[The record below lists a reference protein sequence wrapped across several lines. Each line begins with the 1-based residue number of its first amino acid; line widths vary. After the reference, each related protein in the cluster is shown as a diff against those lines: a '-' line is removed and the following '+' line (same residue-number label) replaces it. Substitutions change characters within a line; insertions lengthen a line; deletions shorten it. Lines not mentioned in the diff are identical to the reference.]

1 MIFYLKNSCQFF
13 GCRRLSIKTTFVP
26 IKILIM
32 TTRFEEFRKLHDNE
46 TPLLLGNVWNVQSAL
61 QYEKLGFK
69 ALGTSSAA
77 IASDLGY
84 EDGEN
89 MPFEDYFFM
98 IQRIKSAVKIPL
110 SVDLEAGYGNSVEE
124 ITANISKLYEIGIIG
139 INIEDSI
146 VVNSKREITE
156 TESFTTQLKAIVES
170 LKKKNIDIFINVRS
184 DVFLLDLPNK
194 IEESKYRLKQYEMTG
209 VDGIF
214 LPCITNEN
222 DIKEIAETIKLPL
235 NVMCIPNLPNFERLN
250 ELGVKRISM
259 GNFVNTF
266 LNKQLGKVTLEVL
279 ESNSFSPLFE

>member
-1 MIFYLKNSCQFF
+1 
-13 GCRRLSIKTTFVP
+13 
-26 IKILIM
+26 M

-194 IEESKYRLKQYEMTG
+194 IDESKYRLKQYEMIG

>member
-1 MIFYLKNSCQFF
+1 
-13 GCRRLSIKTTFVP
+13 
-26 IKILIM
+26 M
-32 TTRFEEFRKLHDNE
+32 TTKFEEFKKGHHNE

-110 SVDLEAGYGNSVEE
+110 SVDLEAGYGNTVEE
-124 ITANISKLYEIGIIG
+124 ITANISRLHEIGIVG

-146 VVNSKREITE
+146 VVNSKREITDA
-156 TESFTTQLKAIVES
+156 ESFTSKLKAITES
-170 LKKKNIDIFINVRS
+170 LAKNNIDMFINVRS

-194 IEESKYRLKQYEMTG
+194 IEESKRRLKQYETTG

-214 LPCITNEN
+214 LPCITNEE
-222 DIKEIAETIKLPL
+222 DIKEITAAIKLPL
-235 NVMCIPNLPNFERLN
+235 NVMCMPNLPNFERLN
-250 ELGVKRISM
+250 ALGVKRVSM
-259 GNFVNTF
+259 GNFVNAF
-266 LNKQLGKVTLEVL
+266 LNKQLEKVTLQIL
-279 ESNSFSPLFE
+279 ESKSFSPVFE

>member
-1 MIFYLKNSCQFF
+1 
-13 GCRRLSIKTTFVP
+13 
-26 IKILIM
+26 M